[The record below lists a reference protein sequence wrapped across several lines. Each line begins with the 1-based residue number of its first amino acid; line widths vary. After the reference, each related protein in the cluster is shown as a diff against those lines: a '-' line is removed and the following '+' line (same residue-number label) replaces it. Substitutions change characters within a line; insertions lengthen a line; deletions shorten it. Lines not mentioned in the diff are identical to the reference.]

1 MKKCGN
7 QASYSVELVKRD
19 EYGGVPVDLCPGE
32 SRLCILEDPKDGEL
46 VGILFDRQRY
56 FAELKTKYLGRTLL
70 YTPVIA
76 STQTLF
82 ERQVLQ
88 RPDKLHSVHTNIWL
102 GR

>member
-19 EYGGVPVDLCPGE
+19 EYGGVPVDSCPGE

-46 VGILFDRQRY
+46 VGILFDRQSY

-70 YTPVIA
+70 YTPVIT

-88 RPDKLHSVHTNIWL
+88 RPDIVHSVHTNITE
-102 GR
+102 